1 MSFQSEAELEN
12 WLINELQQ
20 QFGYSYYKQIENKET
35 LEDNFRTNLYNLNKE
50 DLNNLPFT
58 DTEFDR
64 ILTYLKDKSVYQS
77 AKQLR
82 DKYVL
87 EREDGSKVHIKFL
100 DYDDYSNN
108 KVQVANQITVIN
120 KYETRFD
127 VTLLINGLPLIQ
139 LELNSTRMHLF
150 WNWRSWHIISFA

>member
-12 WLINELQQ
+12 WLINELQK
-20 QFGYSYYKQIENKET
+20 QFSYSYFKKIEDKET
-35 LEDNFRTNLYNLNKE
+35 LEDNFRTNLYNANKE
-50 DLNNLPFT
+50 DLNNSPFT
-58 DTEFDR
+58 DSEFDR

-100 DYDDYSNN
+100 NYDDYSNN
-108 KVQVANQITVIN
+108 KIQVANQITVIN

-127 VTLLINGLPLIQ
+127 VTLLINGPKSSLIF
-139 LELNSTRMHLF
+139 S
-150 WNWRSWHIISFA
+150 SI

>member
-20 QFGYSYYKQIENKET
+20 QFGYSYYKQLENKEI

-87 EREDGSKVHIKFL
+87 EREDGSKVHI
-100 DYDDYSNN
+100 S
-108 KVQVANQITVIN
+108 
-120 KYETRFD
+120 
-127 VTLLINGLPLIQ
+127 LIQ
-139 LELNSTRMHLF
+139 L
-150 WNWRSWHIISFA
+150 I